1 MDIEMDKQESDLVK
15 RSQVLVDEALDEWN
29 ESLEFRDKVRRES
42 DELVAKA
49 ENNYLEASKL
59 HNRIVDALNEGL
71 SL

>member
-29 ESLEFRDKVRRES
+29 ESLDFRDKVRRES

>member
-15 RSQVLVDEALDEWN
+15 RSQVLVDEALDRWN
-29 ESLEFRDKVRRES
+29 ESLAFRDKVRRES

-49 ENNYLEASKL
+49 EHNYLEASRL